1 MQTEYSQIAA
11 YEGTEI
17 ADAAKRVLTDPELL
31 SWLKRTAG
39 IRIPRFVASMIS
51 GLLRLSPNPRLTIDK
66 TTRNALLEEN

>member
-39 IRIPRFVASMIS
+39 IRIPRF
-51 GLLRLSPNPRLTIDK
+51 
-66 TTRNALLEEN
+66 ALLEENRDTIYRRGNAL